1 MGQIKAVNQIDVIDL
16 TDGYSVV
23 LTNDSYTFLG
33 TTSAVNGTQTT
44 TTQVMALCGSE
55 QVPCTVGTITCPTGI
70 SAVSDGKTPMPTIT
84 ITATSALTKSG
95 TITIPIVVD
104 GDITINK
111 IFSYSIA
118 FKGQTGQNGTSV
130 TVSSTS
136 VTYQVGASGTT
147 KPTGE
152 WSATVPNVPNGQ
164 FLWTKTVVKY
174 SDGKSTEAYSVS
186 YKGTNGTNGSNGTSV
201 TVSSTSVTYQVG
213 ASGTTKPTGEWSA
226 TVPNVPNG
234 QFLWT
239 KTVVKYSDG
248 KSTEAYSV
256 SYKGTNGTNGS
267 NGTSV
272 TVSSTS
278 VTYQASTSG
287 TTPPTGTW
295 SSTVP
300 NVPNGQYL
308 WTKTV
313 VNYSDGKSTES
324 YSVSYK
330 GTNGI
335 NGTNGKDAITM
346 TITSSGGTIFKN
358 TAIVTTL
365 TAHVYKGGVE
375 VTGSA
380 LSSLG
385 TIKWYKD
392 GGTTAVATGSTY
404 TIGAGDVSNK
414 ATFSAQLEG

>member
-1 MGQIKAVNQIDVIDL
+1 MTIKAVNQIDVIDL

-23 LTNDSYTFLG
+23 LTNDNYTFLG

-55 QVPCTVGTITCPTGI
+55 QVPCTVGSITCPTGI

-95 TITIPIVVD
+95 TITIPIVVN

-111 IFSYSIA
+111 TFSYSIA
-118 FKGQTGQNGTSV
+118 FKGQAGQNGTSV
-130 TVSSTS
+130 TV
-136 VTYQVGASGTT
+136 
-147 KPTGE
+147 K
-152 WSATVPNVPNGQ
+152 
-164 FLWTKTVVKY
+164 
-174 SDGKSTEAYSVS
+174 
-186 YKGTNGTNGSNGTSV
+186 
-201 TVSSTSVTYQVG
+201 
-213 ASGTTKPTGEWSA
+213 
-226 TVPNVPNG
+226 
-234 QFLWT
+234 
-239 KTVVKYSDG
+239 
-248 KSTEAYSV
+248 
-256 SYKGTNGTNGS
+256 
-267 NGTSV
+267 
-272 TVSSTS
+272 STS
-278 VTYQASTSG
+278 VTYQAGTSG
-287 TTPPTGTW
+287 TTAPTGTW
-295 SSTVP
+295 STTVP
-300 NVPNGQYL
+300 SVANGQYL

-313 VNYSDGKSTES
+313 VTYSDGKSTES
-324 YSVSYK
+324 FSVSYK

-346 TITSSGGTIFKN
+346 AITSSVGIIFKN
-358 TAIVTTL
+358 TAIATTL

-392 GGTTAVATGSTY
+392 GGTTSVATGTTY
-404 TIGAGDVSNK
+404 TISAGDVSNK

>member
-1 MGQIKAVNQIDVIDL
+1 MAIKAVNQIDVIDL

-23 LTNDSYTFLG
+23 LTNDNYTFLG
-33 TTSAVNGTQTT
+33 TTNAVNGTQTT

-118 FKGQTGQNGTSV
+118 FKGNTGQNGTSV
-130 TVSSTS
+130 TVKSTS
-136 VTYQVGASGTT
+136 VTYQVGTSGTT

-152 WSATVPNVPNGQ
+152 WKTEVPNVANGQ
-164 FLWTKTVVKY
+164 FLWTKTVV
-174 SDGKSTEAYSVS
+174 
-186 YKGTNGTNGSNGTSV
+186 N
-201 TVSSTSVTYQVG
+201 
-213 ASGTTKPTGEWSA
+213 
-226 TVPNVPNG
+226 
-234 QFLWT
+234 
-239 KTVVKYSDG
+239 YSDG

-278 VTYQASTSG
+278 VTYQAGTSG

-295 SSTVP
+295 SPTVP
-300 NVPNGQYL
+300 NVANGQYL

-358 TAIVTTL
+358 TAIATTL

>member
-1 MGQIKAVNQIDVIDL
+1 MAIKAVNQIDVIDL

-23 LTNDSYTFLG
+23 LTNDNYTFLG
-33 TTSAVNGTQTT
+33 TTNTVNGTQTT

-111 IFSYSIA
+111 TFSYSIA

-136 VTYQVGASGTT
+136 VTYQVGTSGVT

-152 WSATVPNVPNGQ
+152 WKTEIPNVPNGQ

-186 YKGTNGTNGSNGTSV
+186 YK
-201 TVSSTSVTYQVG
+201 
-213 ASGTTKPTGEWSA
+213 A
-226 TVPNVPNG
+226 
-234 QFLWT
+234 
-239 KTVVKYSDG
+239 
-248 KSTEAYSV
+248 
-256 SYKGTNGTNGS
+256 TNGTNGS

-278 VTYQASTSG
+278 VTYQAGTSG
-287 TTPPTGTW
+287 TTAPTGTW
-295 SSTVP
+295 SPTVP
-300 NVPNGQYL
+300 NVANGQYL
-308 WTKTV
+308 WTKTLV
-313 VNYSDGKSTES
+313 TYSDGKHTES

-330 GTNGI
+330 GTNGT
-335 NGTNGKDAITM
+335 NGKDGKDAITM
-346 TITSSGGTIFKN
+346 AITSSGGTIFKN
-358 TAIVTTL
+358 TAIATTL

>member
-1 MGQIKAVNQIDVIDL
+1 MAIKAVNQIDVIDL

-23 LTNDSYTFLG
+23 LTNDNYTFLG
-33 TTSAVNGTQTT
+33 TTTSVDGTQTT

-55 QVPCTVGTITCPTGI
+55 QVPCTVGNITCPAGI

-95 TITIPIVVD
+95 TITIPIVVN

-111 IFSYSIA
+111 TFSYSIA

-130 TVSSTS
+130 TVRSTS

-152 WSATVPNVPNGQ
+152 WKTEVPSVPNGQ
-164 FLWTKTVVKY
+164 F
-174 SDGKSTEAYSVS
+174 
-186 YKGTNGTNGSNGTSV
+186 
-201 TVSSTSVTYQVG
+201 
-213 ASGTTKPTGEWSA
+213 
-226 TVPNVPNG
+226 
-234 QFLWT
+234 
-239 KTVVKYSDG
+239 
-248 KSTEAYSV
+248 
-256 SYKGTNGTNGS
+256 
-267 NGTSV
+267 
-272 TVSSTS
+272 
-278 VTYQASTSG
+278 
-287 TTPPTGTW
+287 
-295 SSTVP
+295 
-300 NVPNGQYL
+300 L

-346 TITSSGGTIFKN
+346 AITSSGGTIFKN
-358 TAIVTTL
+358 TAIATTL

-392 GGTTAVATGSTY
+392 GGTTAVATGTTY
-404 TIGAGDVSNK
+404 TIGAGDISNK

>member
-1 MGQIKAVNQIDVIDL
+1 MAIKAVNQIDVIDL

-23 LTNDSYTFLG
+23 LTNDNYTFLG
-33 TTSAVNGTQTT
+33 TTTSVNGTQTT

-70 SAVSDGKTPMPTIT
+70 SAVSDGKSPMPTIT
-84 ITATSALTKSG
+84 VTATSALTKSG
-95 TITIPIVVD
+95 TIAIPIVVD

-111 IFSYSIA
+111 TFSYSIA

-186 YKGTNGTNGSNGTSV
+186 YKGTNG
-201 TVSSTSVTYQVG
+201 
-213 ASGTTKPTGEWSA
+213 
-226 TVPNVPNG
+226 
-234 QFLWT
+234 L
-239 KTVVKYSDG
+239 
-248 KSTEAYSV
+248 
-256 SYKGTNGTNGS
+256 
-267 NGTSV
+267 
-272 TVSSTS
+272 
-278 VTYQASTSG
+278 
-287 TTPPTGTW
+287 
-295 SSTVP
+295 
-300 NVPNGQYL
+300 
-308 WTKTV
+308 
-313 VNYSDGKSTES
+313 
-324 YSVSYK
+324 
-330 GTNGI
+330 
-335 NGTNGKDAITM
+335 NGKDGLDAITM
-346 TITSSGGTIFKN
+346 AITSSGGTIFKN
-358 TAIVTTL
+358 TAIATTL

-380 LSSLG
+380 LSALG

-392 GGTTAVATGSTY
+392 GGTTAVATGATY
-404 TIGAGDVSNK
+404 TIGAGDITNK

>member
-1 MGQIKAVNQIDVIDL
+1 MGIKAVSQVDVIDL

-23 LTNDSYTFLG
+23 LTNDNYTFLG
-33 TTSAVNGTQTT
+33 TTNSVNGTQTT

-55 QVPCTVGTITCPTGI
+55 QVSCTVGNITCPTGI
-70 SAVSDGKTPMPTIT
+70 SAVSDGKSLQPTIT

-111 IFSYSIA
+111 TFSYSIA
-118 FKGQTGQNGTSV
+118 FKGATGQNGTSV

-136 VTYQVGASGTT
+136 VTYQIGTSGTT
-147 KPTGE
+147 KPTGT
-152 WSATVPNVPNGQ
+152 WSPNVPNVPNGQ
-164 FLWTKTVVKY
+164 FLWTKTVVTY

-201 TVSSTSVTYQVG
+201 TVSSTSVTYQ
-213 ASGTTKPTGEWSA
+213 T
-226 TVPNVPNG
+226 
-234 QFLWT
+234 
-239 KTVVKYSDG
+239 
-248 KSTEAYSV
+248 
-256 SYKGTNGTNGS
+256 
-267 NGTSV
+267 
-272 TVSSTS
+272 
-278 VTYQASTSG
+278 STSG

-295 SSTVP
+295 NPTVP

-313 VNYSDGKSTES
+313 VKYSDGKSTES

-330 GTNGI
+330 GTNG
-335 NGTNGKDAITM
+335 TNGKDGLDAITM
-346 TITSSGGTIFKN
+346 AITSSGGTIFKN
-358 TAIVTTL
+358 TAIATTL

-375 VTGSA
+375 VSGSA
-380 LSSLG
+380 LTSLG
-385 TIKWYKD
+385 TVKWYKD

-404 TIGAGDVSNK
+404 TISAGDVSNK

>member
-1 MGQIKAVNQIDVIDL
+1 MAIKAVNQIDVIDL

-23 LTNDSYTFLG
+23 LTNDNYTFLG
-33 TTSAVNGTQTT
+33 TTTSVNGTQTT

-70 SAVSDGKTPMPTIT
+70 SAVSDGKSPMPTIT

-95 TITIPIVVD
+95 TVTIPIVVN

-111 IFSYSIA
+111 TFSYSIA

-152 WSATVPNVPNGQ
+152 WSTTVPNVPNGQ
-164 FLWTKTVVKY
+164 FLWTKTVVRY
-174 SDGKSTEAYSVS
+174 SDGKSTEA
-186 YKGTNGTNGSNGTSV
+186 
-201 TVSSTSVTYQVG
+201 
-213 ASGTTKPTGEWSA
+213 
-226 TVPNVPNG
+226 
-234 QFLWT
+234 
-239 KTVVKYSDG
+239 
-248 KSTEAYSV
+248 
-256 SYKGTNGTNGS
+256 
-267 NGTSV
+267 
-272 TVSSTS
+272 
-278 VTYQASTSG
+278 
-287 TTPPTGTW
+287 
-295 SSTVP
+295 
-300 NVPNGQYL
+300 
-308 WTKTV
+308 
-313 VNYSDGKSTES
+313 

-346 TITSSGGTIFKN
+346 AITSSGGTIFKN
-358 TAIVTTL
+358 TAIATTL

-380 LSSLG
+380 LSALG
-385 TIKWYKD
+385 AIKWYKD
-392 GGTTAVATGSTY
+392 GGTTAVATGATY
-404 TIGAGDVSNK
+404 TIGAGDITNK

>member
-1 MGQIKAVNQIDVIDL
+1 MAIKAVNQIDVIDL

-23 LTNDSYTFLG
+23 LTSDSHTFLG
-33 TTSAVNGTQTT
+33 TTTSVNGTQTT
-44 TTQVMALCGSE
+44 TTQVMALCGNE
-55 QVPCTVGTITCPTGI
+55 QVPCTVGAITCPTGI
-70 SAVSDGKTPMPTIT
+70 SAVSDGKSPMPTIT
-84 ITATSALTKSG
+84 VTATSALTKSG
-95 TITIPIVVD
+95 TVTIPIVVN

-111 IFSYSIA
+111 TFSYSIA

-152 WSATVPNVPNGQ
+152 WSTTVPNVPNGQ
-164 FLWTKTVVKY
+164 FLWTKTVVRY

-186 YKGTNGTNGSNGTSV
+186 YKGTNGS
-201 TVSSTSVTYQVG
+201 
-213 ASGTTKPTGEWSA
+213 
-226 TVPNVPNG
+226 
-234 QFLWT
+234 
-239 KTVVKYSDG
+239 
-248 KSTEAYSV
+248 
-256 SYKGTNGTNGS
+256 NGS

-278 VTYQASTSG
+278 VTYQAGTSG

-295 SSTVP
+295 STTVP
-300 NVPNGQYL
+300 SVANGQYL

-346 TITSSGGTIFKN
+346 AITSSGGTIFKN
-358 TAIVTTL
+358 TAIATTL

-380 LSSLG
+380 LSALG
-385 TIKWYKD
+385 AIKWYKD
-392 GGTTAVATGSTY
+392 GGTTAVATGATY
-404 TIGAGDVSNK
+404 TIGAGDITNK

>member
-1 MGQIKAVNQIDVIDL
+1 MGIKAVSQVDVIDL

-23 LTNDSYTFLG
+23 LTNDNYTFLG
-33 TTSAVNGTQTT
+33 TTNSVNGTQTT

-55 QVPCTVGTITCPTGI
+55 QVSCTVGNITCPTGI
-70 SAVSDGKTPMPTIT
+70 SAVSDGKSLQPTIT

-111 IFSYSIA
+111 TFSYSIA

-136 VTYQVGASGTT
+136 VTYQIGTSGTT

-152 WSATVPNVPNGQ
+152 WSTTVPNVPNGQ

-186 YKGTNGTNGSNGTSV
+186 YKGTNGSNGTNGTSV
-201 TVSSTSVTYQVG
+201 TV
-213 ASGTTKPTGEWSA
+213 K
-226 TVPNVPNG
+226 
-234 QFLWT
+234 
-239 KTVVKYSDG
+239 
-248 KSTEAYSV
+248 
-256 SYKGTNGTNGS
+256 
-267 NGTSV
+267 
-272 TVSSTS
+272 STS
-278 VTYQASTSG
+278 VTYQAGTSG

-295 SSTVP
+295 SPTVP
-300 NVPNGQYL
+300 NVANGQYL

-346 TITSSGGTIFKN
+346 AITSSGGTIFKN
-358 TAIVTTL
+358 TAIATTL

-375 VTGSA
+375 VTGAA

-392 GGTTAVATGSTY
+392 GGTASVATGSTY
-404 TIGAGDVSNK
+404 TISAGDVTNK

>member
-1 MGQIKAVNQIDVIDL
+1 MAIKAVNQIDVIDL

-23 LTNDSYTFLG
+23 LTSDSHTFLG
-33 TTSAVNGTQTT
+33 TTTSVNGTQTT

-70 SAVSDGKTPMPTIT
+70 SAVSDGKSPMPTIT
-84 ITATSALTKSG
+84 VTATSALTKSG
-95 TITIPIVVD
+95 TVTIPIVVN

-111 IFSYSIA
+111 TFSYSIA
-118 FKGQTGQNGTSV
+118 FKGQNGTSV

-152 WSATVPNVPNGQ
+152 WSTTVPNVPNGQ
-164 FLWTKTVVKY
+164 FLWTKTVVRY

-186 YKGTNGTNGSNGTSV
+186 YKGTNGS
-201 TVSSTSVTYQVG
+201 
-213 ASGTTKPTGEWSA
+213 
-226 TVPNVPNG
+226 
-234 QFLWT
+234 
-239 KTVVKYSDG
+239 
-248 KSTEAYSV
+248 
-256 SYKGTNGTNGS
+256 NGS

-278 VTYQASTSG
+278 VTYQAGTSG
-287 TTPPTGTW
+287 TTPPTGEW
-295 SSTVP
+295 STTVP
-300 NVPNGQYL
+300 SVANGQYL

-346 TITSSGGTIFKN
+346 AITSSGGTIFKN
-358 TAIVTTL
+358 TAIATTL

-380 LSSLG
+380 LSALG

-392 GGTTAVATGSTY
+392 GGTTAVATGATY
-404 TIGAGDVSNK
+404 TIGAGDITNK

>member
-1 MGQIKAVNQIDVIDL
+1 MAIKAVNQIDVIDL

-130 TVSSTS
+130 TVKSTS
-136 VTYQVGASGTT
+136 VTYQVGTSGTT

-152 WSATVPNVPNGQ
+152 WKTEVPNVANGQ
-164 FLWTKTVVKY
+164 FLWTKTVV
-174 SDGKSTEAYSVS
+174 
-186 YKGTNGTNGSNGTSV
+186 N
-201 TVSSTSVTYQVG
+201 
-213 ASGTTKPTGEWSA
+213 
-226 TVPNVPNG
+226 
-234 QFLWT
+234 
-239 KTVVKYSDG
+239 YSDG

-278 VTYQASTSG
+278 VTYQAGTSG

-295 SSTVP
+295 SPTVP
-300 NVPNGQYL
+300 NVANGQYL

-358 TAIVTTL
+358 TAIATTL

>member
-1 MGQIKAVNQIDVIDL
+1 MAIKAVNQIDVIDL

-23 LTNDSYTFLG
+23 LTSDSHTFLG
-33 TTSAVNGTQTT
+33 TTTSVNGTQTT

-84 ITATSALTKSG
+84 VTATSALTKSG

-111 IFSYSIA
+111 TFSYSIA

-152 WSATVPNVPNGQ
+152 WSTTVPNVPNGQ

-201 TVSSTSVTYQVG
+201 TVSSTSVTYQV
-213 ASGTTKPTGEWSA
+213 
-226 TVPNVPNG
+226 
-234 QFLWT
+234 
-239 KTVVKYSDG
+239 
-248 KSTEAYSV
+248 
-256 SYKGTNGTNGS
+256 
-267 NGTSV
+267 
-272 TVSSTS
+272 
-278 VTYQASTSG
+278 STSG
-287 TTPPTGTW
+287 TTTPTGTW
-295 SSTVP
+295 STTVP
-300 NVPNGQYL
+300 SVPNGQYL

-313 VNYSDGKSTES
+313 VVYSDGKSTES

-346 TITSSGGTIFKN
+346 AITSSGGTIFKN
-358 TAIVTTL
+358 TAIATTL

-392 GGTTAVATGSTY
+392 GGTTAVATGATY
-404 TIGAGDVSNK
+404 TIGAGDITNK

>member
-1 MGQIKAVNQIDVIDL
+1 MGIKAVSQVDVIDL

-23 LTNDSYTFLG
+23 LTNDNYTFLG
-33 TTSAVNGTQTT
+33 TTNSVSGTQTT

-70 SAVSDGKTPMPTIT
+70 SAVSDGKSPMPTIT
-84 ITATSALTKSG
+84 VTATSALTKSG

-111 IFSYSIA
+111 TFSYSIA

-152 WSATVPNVPNGQ
+152 WSTTVPNVPNGQ

-186 YKGTNGTNGSNGTSV
+186 YKGTNGS
-201 TVSSTSVTYQVG
+201 
-213 ASGTTKPTGEWSA
+213 
-226 TVPNVPNG
+226 
-234 QFLWT
+234 
-239 KTVVKYSDG
+239 
-248 KSTEAYSV
+248 
-256 SYKGTNGTNGS
+256 NGS

-278 VTYQASTSG
+278 VTYQAGTSG

-295 SSTVP
+295 STTVP
-300 NVPNGQYL
+300 SVANGQYL

-313 VNYSDGKSTES
+313 VKYSDGKSTES

-330 GTNGI
+330 GTNG
-335 NGTNGKDAITM
+335 TNGKDGLDAITM
-346 TITSSGGTIFKN
+346 AITSSGGTIFKN
-358 TAIVTTL
+358 TAIATTL

-375 VTGSA
+375 VSGSA
-380 LSSLG
+380 LASLG

-404 TIGAGDVSNK
+404 TISAGDVTNK

>member
-1 MGQIKAVNQIDVIDL
+1 MAIKAVNQIDVIDL

-23 LTNDSYTFLG
+23 LTNDNYTFLG
-33 TTSAVNGTQTT
+33 TTTSVNGTQTT

-70 SAVSDGKTPMPTIT
+70 SAVSDGKSPMPTIT
-84 ITATSALTKSG
+84 VTATSALTKSG

-111 IFSYSIA
+111 TFSFSIA

-174 SDGKSTEAYSVS
+174 SDGKSTE
-186 YKGTNGTNGSNGTSV
+186 
-201 TVSSTSVTYQVG
+201 
-213 ASGTTKPTGEWSA
+213 
-226 TVPNVPNG
+226 
-234 QFLWT
+234 
-239 KTVVKYSDG
+239 
-248 KSTEAYSV
+248 
-256 SYKGTNGTNGS
+256 
-267 NGTSV
+267 
-272 TVSSTS
+272 
-278 VTYQASTSG
+278 
-287 TTPPTGTW
+287 
-295 SSTVP
+295 
-300 NVPNGQYL
+300 
-308 WTKTV
+308 
-313 VNYSDGKSTES
+313 S

-330 GTNGI
+330 GTNGS
-335 NGTNGKDAITM
+335 NGKDGLDAITM
-346 TITSSGGTIFKN
+346 AITSSGGTIFKN
-358 TAIVTTL
+358 TAIATTL

-380 LSSLG
+380 LSALG

-392 GGTTAVATGSTY
+392 GGTTAVATGATY
-404 TIGAGDVSNK
+404 TIGAGDITNK